1 MVYAALYIVQMPG
14 ITWRYTLLLNWKLLI
29 RCKPFSPR
37 DIFCAGRVTQEDL
50 NRTVKACGGTILTTV
65 NDIREADMGQCD
77 LFEEVQ
83 IGNDRWVSEMREVSQ
98 WD

>member
-1 MVYAALYIVQMPG
+1 MDRQLELSLTYYYEIG
-14 ITWRYTLLLNWKLLI
+14 IAWKLT
-29 RCKPFSPR
+29 KPLSTHFYHYR

-65 NDIREADMGQCD
+65 NDIRPEDMGACD

-83 IGNDRWVSEMREVSQ
+83 IGNDRYVTL
-98 WD
+98 

>member
-1 MVYAALYIVQMPG
+1 MLNEANC
-14 ITWRYTLLLNWKLLI
+14 RLLSRANI
-29 RCKPFSPR
+29 RSFR

-65 NDIREADMGQCD
+65 NDIRAEDMGICD

-83 IGNDRWVSEMREVSQ
+83 IGNERFVLLLRMLCSKNRGRARKRLL
-98 WD
+98 